1 MRLAASAWFQS
12 PKGATFNSPGRSS
25 NAEPW
30 VNEPEKHLQK
40 APTGRDKTLPGIR
53 RTRIREGQAT
63 PPALDVN
70 SRQALWAKDNS
81 PTIHRGVGRSRSR
94 SFLGPKLRLGPQLRD
109 AQLRLDGTSSNLH
122 NAKRSFEKA
131 RAQAELGN
139 EEKSSFVP
147 DGTFSE
153 PAARSP

>member
-1 MRLAASAWFQS
+1 LQRWA
-12 PKGATFNSPGRSS
+12 GARFAIWS
-25 NAEPW
+25 
-30 VNEPEKHLQK
+30 H
-40 APTGRDKTLPGIR
+40 PTKLPIESGSVTKSR
-53 RTRIREGQAT
+53 RAGLCL
-63 PPALDVN
+63 PP
-70 SRQALWAKDNS
+70 
-81 PTIHRGVGRSRSR
+81 P
-94 SFLGPKLRLGPQLRD
+94 LGPKLRLGPQLRE

-131 RAQAELGN
+131 RAQAELGH